1 MKDGIIYN
9 KADLIIDTQMTG
21 GGGDKRDYAS
31 PFMYTSHPNRHGDN
45 SYIHSNKKYHHTDK
59 VLNNDIFDRFFDS
72 VHVNNDEHKNEHKNE
87 HKKNKSKKNKLKMK
101 KKQTSTKKK
110 ISIKS

>member
-31 PFMYTSHPNRHGDN
+31 PFMYTSHPNRHGDPRG
-45 SYIHSNKKYHHTDK
+45 IK
-59 VLNNDIFDRFFDS
+59 VLTPLHI
-72 VHVNNDEHKNEHKNE
+72 
-87 HKKNKSKKNKLKMK
+87 
-101 KKQTSTKKK
+101 
-110 ISIKS
+110 